1 MTVQELY
8 RILLESEE
16 VIFYTNKNFLMWNG
30 LVRDIPARY
39 FDYLIDNIYSVSDS
53 GESCII
59 IYLK

>member
-16 VIFYTNKNFLMWNG
+16 VLFYTNKNFLVWNG
-30 LVRDIPARY
+30 LVRDIPSRY

-53 GESCII
+53 EMSCII
-59 IYLK
+59 INLK